1 MMRVVKLN
9 SASKATAVA
18 AVAAALLLSCGDVGP
33 QYMFI
38 PEPGADGRVRIF
50 DFRSWFD
57 ISPDG
62 KELAYVSET
71 GAELYVY
78 NFDTGRER
86 MITPRA
92 GVPLWSPD
100 GRWITYA
107 MEGNGGLWVVRRD
120 GAMNRL
126 LHWSPYGCG
135 PYDWSPD
142 GTRILFGAYRAQ
154 AGIFDVYYYDLAEGK
169 AVFVAETE
177 YNKFPF
183 ARWLPSGDRL
193 VIKRAIGAE
202 EVVSIID
209 LEGDLIQDVYR
220 FNTEVYSAYLRDI
233 SPSGDRLLFEITLRS
248 EGGRPRIEGNWILD
262 LKTGR
267 WEQALYNPDP
277 ANIRDNVARWLP
289 DGRVVFGSWHAR
301 TSTGFGVYT
310 VEIL

>member
-1 MMRVVKLN
+1 MTSLKIPGFVPK
-9 SASKATAVA
+9 TAA
-18 AVAAALLLSCGDVGP
+18 AVIGAVLFLSCGDDGP
-33 QYMFI
+33 LYMFV
-38 PEPGADGRVRIF
+38 PEAGADGRVRIF

-71 GAELYVY
+71 GVELYVY
-78 NFDTGRER
+78 DFDTGREWI
-86 MITPRA
+86 ITTGAAAPI
-92 GVPLWSPD
+92 WSPD

-107 MEGNGGLWVVRRD
+107 KQNNGGLWVVRRD
-120 GAMNRL
+120 GNDARL
-126 LHWSPYGCG
+126 LYWCRYGCA

-154 AGIFDVYYYDLAEGK
+154 AGIFDVYYYDFAEGK

-177 YNKFPF
+177 YHKFPF
-183 ARWLPSGDRL
+183 ARWLPSRDRL

-220 FNTEVYSAYLRDI
+220 FNTGVYSAYLRDI

-262 LKTGR
+262 LKTRR

-277 ANIRDNVARWLP
+277 AHIRDGVARWLP
-289 DGRVVFGSWHAR
+289 DGRVVFHSWSGR
-301 TSTGFGVYT
+301 TGKGFGIYT
-310 VEIL
+310 VDIP

>member
-1 MMRVVKLN
+1 MRPVEIFNSVLKTVAVV
-9 SASKATAVA
+9 A
-18 AVAAALLLSCGDVGP
+18 AAALLLSCGDEGP

-57 ISPDG
+57 LSPDG
-62 KELAYVSET
+62 KELAYASET
-71 GAELYVY
+71 GVELYVY

-86 MITPRA
+86 VITTGA
-92 GVPLWSPD
+92 VVPLWSPD

-107 MEGNGGLWVVRRD
+107 KEGNGGLWVVRRD
-120 GAMNRL
+120 GGGDRL

-142 GTRILFGAYRAQ
+142 GTRILFGAFRAQ
-154 AGIFDVYYYDLAEGK
+154 AGIFDVYYYDLAEEK

-209 LEGDLIQDVYR
+209 LEGDLIGYVYR
-220 FNTEVYSAYLRDI
+220 FYTEVYSAYLRDI

-248 EGGRPRIEGNWILD
+248 EGGRPRISGNWIFD
-262 LKTGR
+262 LKTRR

-277 ANIRDNVARWLP
+277 ANINDDIVRWLP
-289 DGRVVFGSWHAR
+289 DGRVVFNCWHAR
-301 TSTGFGVYT
+301 TSKAFDIYT
-310 VEIL
+310 VNIP